1 MHTTVVVRDTSRLA
15 DLLQTISD
23 AAGTGLLVEIHSV
36 PPGADLGEWC
46 LALTHRARVRGLP
59 LAYVA
64 VGHLSEATAHRIRGN
79 RFQSVAKAEHWL
91 ATARAA
97 TPRRNGA
104 IIPRGSPGNRRVDRS
119 RAPVLSQTPGG
130 WVRNLFGVA
139 VFCAIAGSAL
149 WLFLTH
155 VQPSATLTVAPSSQI
170 LELDVPMSASLYAQ
184 TVDNDT
190 GLVPATWISVSHEV
204 VGTTETT
211 AVTRR
216 PVDKARGYLA
226 ITNLGTEGFT
236 IPAGTQVQTGTG
248 DAIPFVTLDDAILA
262 GGSGLQALV
271 EIEAVEAG
279 EEGNVP
285 ANSIN
290 TITGSWAQ
298 RVRIA
303 NPSDLAGGTSEERFA
318 VSQRDQ
324 DYLRDVLL
332 ADVRGKALTILAPEV
347 PPNAWLPSETVSVS
361 IQWTN
366 TELFN
371 GEVADELTLTMM
383 VLVSGLA
390 VQTSDLVD
398 FVLARLEAET
408 PPRALIDPDSLD
420 FHLES
425 GTVNAGTG
433 LAFTVKTRARYL
445 QAPDR
450 QVLRTT
456 LAGTPLADLDRKLAE
471 LDIEEPWQI
480 HISPPE
486 RETLPSLPH
495 RIRVETSWP
504 AASATDS

>member
-15 DLLQTISD
+15 ELLQAVSK
-23 AAGTGLLVEIHSV
+23 AAGTGIVVEIHSV
-36 PPGADLGEWC
+36 PPGADLAEWC

-59 LAYVA
+59 LAYV
-64 VGHLSEATAHRIRGN
+64 VSGHLPRTTVHRVRGN
-79 RFQSVAKAEHWL
+79 RFRSVAEAEHWL
-91 ATARAA
+91 ATARASS
-97 TPRRNGA
+97 PVRNGA
-104 IIPRGSPGNRRVDRS
+104 TIPRRSPGVP
-119 RAPVLSQTPGG
+119 RAGRGRATAVFPTPGD
-130 WVRNLFGVA
+130 WVRNLLGVA
-139 VFCAIAGSAL
+139 VFCAIAGSSL

-155 VQPSATLTVAPSSQI
+155 VQPSATLTVAPSSHV
-170 LELDVPMSASLYAQ
+170 LELDVPMSASLYVQ

-190 GLVPATWISVSHEV
+190 GLVPAAWISVSHEV

-211 AVTRR
+211 AVTRE

-248 DAIPFVTLDDAILA
+248 DAIPFVTLNDALLA
-262 GGSGLQALV
+262 GGPGLQTLV

-279 EEGNVP
+279 EQGNVA

-303 NPSDLAGGTSEERFA
+303 NPSDLEGGTSEERFA
-318 VSQRDQ
+318 VAQRDQ

-332 ADVRGKALTILAPEV
+332 ADVRRKALTILAPEV
-347 PPNAWLPSETVSVS
+347 PANAWLPSETVSVS

-390 VQTSDLVD
+390 VQTNDLVD

-408 PPRALIDPDSLD
+408 PPQALIDPDSLD

-425 GTVNAGTG
+425 GTVNAGTE
-433 LAFTVKTRARYL
+433 LAFTVRTRARYL

-450 QVLRTT
+450 QALRTM
-456 LAGTPLADLDRKLAE
+456 LAGTPIADLDHTMAE
-471 LDIEEPWQI
+471 LDIEGPWQI
-480 HISPPE
+480 RISPPQ
-486 RETLPSLPH
+486 REILPTLPH

>member
-1 MHTTVVVRDTSRLA
+1 MHSTVVVRDTSRLA
-15 DLLQTISD
+15 NLLQAVSE
-23 AAGTGLLVEIHSV
+23 AAGTGIVVEIHSV
-36 PPGADLGEWC
+36 PPGADLAEWC
-46 LALTHRARVRGLP
+46 LALTHRARARGLP
-59 LAYVA
+59 VAYVA
-64 VGHLSEATAHRIRGN
+64 SARLPRAVGHRVRGN
-79 RFQSVAKAEHWL
+79 RFQSVSDAELWL
-91 ATARAA
+91 DTRTAGNPARNEATADRHGTAGRHRAA
-97 TPRRNGA
+97 T
-104 IIPRGSPGNRRVDRS
+104 VLRS
-119 RAPVLSQTPGG
+119 SGG
-130 WVRNLFGVA
+130 RIRSLFGIAVSCAVA
-139 VFCAIAGSAL
+139 GLAL
-149 WLFLTH
+149 WLFLAH
-155 VQPSATLTVAPSSQI
+155 VQPSATVMVAPSSQV

-184 TVDNDT
+184 AVDNDT
-190 GLVPATWISVSHEV
+190 GLVPAAWISVSHEV

-211 AVTRR
+211 AVTRE
-216 PVDKARGYLA
+216 PVAKARGYLA
-226 ITNLGTEGFT
+226 ITNLGTEGLT

-248 DAIPFVTLDDAILA
+248 DAIPFVTLDDVILA
-262 GGSGLQALV
+262 GGSGLQTLV

-298 RVRIA
+298 RVRIT
-303 NPSDLAGGTSEERFA
+303 NPSELESGTSEERFA

-332 ADVRGKALTILAPEV
+332 ADVRSKALTILAPEV
-347 PPNAWLPSETVSVS
+347 PPQAWLPSETVSVS

-408 PPRALIDPDSLD
+408 PPRALIDPHSLD

-425 GTVNAGTG
+425 GTFNAGTE
-433 LAFTVKTRARYL
+433 LAFTVRTRARYL

-450 QVLRTT
+450 RTLRTV
-456 LAGTPLADLDRKLAE
+456 LAGTPLADLDRKMAE
-471 LDIEEPWQI
+471 LDIEDPWQVSV
-480 HISPPE
+480 SPPG
-486 RETLPSLPH
+486 REALPSLPH
-495 RIRVETSWP
+495 RIRVETNWP
-504 AASATDS
+504 AAAATDG

>member
-1 MHTTVVVRDTSRLA
+1 M
-15 DLLQTISD
+15 
-23 AAGTGLLVEIHSV
+23 
-36 PPGADLGEWC
+36 
-46 LALTHRARVRGLP
+46 
-59 LAYVA
+59 
-64 VGHLSEATAHRIRGN
+64 N
-79 RFQSVAKAEHWL
+79 
-91 ATARAA
+91 
-97 TPRRNGA
+97 
-104 IIPRGSPGNRRVDRS
+104 
-119 RAPVLSQTPGG
+119 
-130 WVRNLFGVA
+130 
-139 VFCAIAGSAL
+139 
-149 WLFLTH
+149 
-155 VQPSATLTVAPSSQI
+155 
-170 LELDVPMSASLYAQ
+170 
-184 TVDNDT
+184 
-190 GLVPATWISVSHEV
+190 
-204 VGTTETT
+204 
-211 AVTRR
+211 
-216 PVDKARGYLA
+216 KARGYLA
-226 ITNLGTEGFT
+226 ITNLDTEGFT

-248 DAIPFVTLDDAILA
+248 DAIPFVTLNDAILA
-262 GGSGLQALV
+262 GGSGLQTLV

-425 GTVNAGTG
+425 GTVNAGTE
-433 LAFTVKTRARYL
+433 LAFTVRTRARYL

-471 LDIEEPWQI
+471 LDIEEPWQVR
-480 HISPPE
+480 ISPPE

-504 AASATDS
+504 ATSATDS

>member
-15 DLLQTISD
+15 ALLQVVSE
-23 AAGTGLLVEIHSV
+23 ASGTELLVEIHSV
-36 PPGADLGEWC
+36 PPDADLAEWC
-46 LALTHRARVRGLP
+46 LALTHRAHARGLP
-59 LAYVA
+59 LACVA
-64 VGHLSEATAHRIRGN
+64 GDHLPGATARRIRGN
-79 RFQSVAKAEHWL
+79 RFRSVAEAERWL
-91 ATARAA
+91 ATTRASNPIRNGVN
-97 TPRRNGA
+97 TPRGF
-104 IIPRGSPGNRRVDRS
+104 PGNRHARRG
-119 RAPVLSQTPGG
+119 RALAVFPRPGD
-130 WVRNLFGVA
+130 WVRTLFGVA
-139 VFCAIAGSAL
+139 VFCAIAGSSL

-155 VQPSATLTVAPSSQI
+155 VQPSATLTVAPSSHV
-170 LELDVPMSASLYAQ
+170 LALDVPMSASLYVQ

-211 AVTRR
+211 AVTRK
-216 PVDKARGYLA
+216 PVDKARGYLS

-248 DAIPFVTLDDAILA
+248 DAIPFMTLDDAILT
-262 GGSGLQALV
+262 GESGLQTLV
-271 EIEAVEAG
+271 QIEAVEAG
-279 EEGNVP
+279 EGGNVP

-290 TITGSWAQ
+290 TITGGWAQ

-303 NPSDLAGGTSEERFA
+303 NPSDLTGGTSEERFA

-332 ADVRGKALTILAPEV
+332 TDVRGKALTILAPEV

-398 FVLARLEAET
+398 FVLARLETET

-425 GTVNAGTG
+425 GTVNAGTE
-433 LAFTVKTRARYL
+433 LAFTVRTRARYL
-445 QAPDR
+445 QAPDQ
-450 QVLRTT
+450 QVLRTM
-456 LAGTPLADLDRKLAE
+456 LAGTPLVDLDRKMAE
-471 LDIEEPWQI
+471 LEIEEPWQI
-480 HISPPE
+480 RISPPE
-486 RETLPSLPH
+486 REILPSLPH

-504 AASATDS
+504 DVAAADS

>member
-1 MHTTVVVRDTSRLA
+1 MHSTVVVRDTSRLA
-15 DLLQTISD
+15 DLLQAVSG
-23 AAGTGLLVEIHSV
+23 AAGTGIVVEILSV
-36 PPGADLGEWC
+36 PRGVDLAEWC
-46 LALTHRARVRGLP
+46 LALTHRARGRGLP
-59 LAYVA
+59 IAYVA
-64 VGHLSEATAHRIRGN
+64 SARLPGTAVRRIRGS
-79 RFQSVAKAEHWL
+79 RFQSVADAEHWL
-91 ATARAA
+91 DTRSATHPDPNGPPV
-97 TPRRNGA
+97 PRRA
-104 IIPRGSPGNRRVDRS
+104 PDAARTVRGRPVAVR
-119 RAPVLSQTPGG
+119 RAPPG
-130 WVRNLFGVA
+130 WVPSLSGLVMLSVVA
-139 VFCAIAGSAL
+139 GTVF
-149 WLFLTH
+149 WLFLTQ
-155 VQPSATLTVAPSSQI
+155 VRPSATLTVAPASHW
-170 LELDVPMSASLYAQ
+170 LELDIPMSASLYAQ
-184 TVDNDT
+184 AVDNDT

-211 AVTRR
+211 AVTRE
-216 PVDKARGYLA
+216 PVAKARGYLA

-248 DAIPFVTLDDAILA
+248 DAIPFLTLEDAVLA
-262 GGSGLQALV
+262 GGSGWQTLV

-285 ANSIN
+285 ANSVN

-303 NPSDLAGGTSEERFA
+303 NPGDLAGGTSEERFA

-347 PPNAWLPSETVSVS
+347 PPDAWLPSETVSVS

-390 VQTSDLVD
+390 VQTGDLVD

-408 PPRALIDPDSLD
+408 PPRALIDPASLD

-425 GTVNAGTG
+425 GTFNAGTE
-433 LAFTVKTRARYL
+433 LAFTVRTRAQYL

-450 QVLRTT
+450 QTLRTV
-456 LAGTPLADLDRKLAE
+456 LAGTPLAELDRKMAE
-471 LDIEEPWQI
+471 LDIEEPWQVR
-480 HISPPE
+480 ISPPE
-486 RETLPSLPH
+486 HDALPSLPR
-495 RIRVETSWP
+495 RIRVETDWP
-504 AASATDS
+504 AADS